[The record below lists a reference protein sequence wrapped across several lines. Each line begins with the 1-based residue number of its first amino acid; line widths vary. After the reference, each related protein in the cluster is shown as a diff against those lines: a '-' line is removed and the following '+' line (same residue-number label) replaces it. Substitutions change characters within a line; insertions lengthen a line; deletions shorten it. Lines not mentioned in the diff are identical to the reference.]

1 MLPRD
6 RSGATVEDVLRRH
19 LGYGVMPIPMAH
31 PVDDGTTVTIS
42 GDTVARMYTG
52 SYTGDGATS
61 QASTGIGFQPKYL
74 RIWERLTSAGA
85 GALFETTDTIVD
97 DNAAGGAIE
106 VVTAWGN
113 GVRFVIN
120 AIISLDSDG
129 FSVDDAGSDSHPNK
143 NSTVYNYMAMG

>member
-1 MLPRD
+1 
-6 RSGATVEDVLRRH
+6 
-19 LGYGVMPIPMAH
+19 
-31 PVDDGTTVTIS
+31 
-42 GDTVARMYTG
+42 MYTG

-61 QASTGIGFQPKYL
+61 QAITGIGFQPKYL

-143 NSTVYNYMAMG
+143 NSTVYNYLAMG